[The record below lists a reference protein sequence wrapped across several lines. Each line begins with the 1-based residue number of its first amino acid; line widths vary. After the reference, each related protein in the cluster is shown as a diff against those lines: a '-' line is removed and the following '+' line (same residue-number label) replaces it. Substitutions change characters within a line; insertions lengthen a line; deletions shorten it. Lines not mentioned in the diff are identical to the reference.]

1 MNGVWW
7 GKMSMVGMNGIGEYE
22 HEVGGVGSGG

>member
-7 GKMSMVGMNGIGEYE
+7 GKMSMVGVNDIGEYE
-22 HEVGGVGSGG
+22 HEVGGMGSGG